1 VPPSSLA
8 DIFEGEV
15 EMRSTWW
22 VLLAAGCALEE
33 GEESAPERWLVR
45 MAERTEGCAPVA
57 GDGWSWMGE
66 PLRSP
71 AGPSPDFCVYEWV
84 SEGGLPA
91 EPEQLSSRYALLDER
106 AHEEPREVRWTPV
119 EAVAGRRG
127 GIGNCEVCVS
137 WQDDWLWIVLP
148 PDLGGWTLNGRYG
161 PEQFESSEEQV
172 FWGSVPED
180 LLGEALYVTL

>member
-45 MAERTEGCAPVA
+45 MAERTEGC
-57 GDGWSWMGE
+57 
-66 PLRSP
+66 
-71 AGPSPDFCVYEWV
+71 
-84 SEGGLPA
+84 
-91 EPEQLSSRYALLDER
+91 ALLDER